1 MMTNQKEKRND
12 KMKCLIA
19 WMLVVFWMAVIFGFS
34 SQPAVQ
40 SARLSTHIT
49 ELTISFFGFDMGMG
63 IDALEH
69 YIRKSAH
76 FLIFLMLGGLTL
88 HALKWSRVSR
98 ATVVAF
104 VICVFYAIS
113 DELHQLFVLGRSAQ
127 VRDVLIDGIGA
138 ATGIILCVL
147 LIKLIVK
154 INYLYLARKKA
165 ALESKQAIPQP
176 SRIE

>member
-12 KMKCLIA
+12 KMKGLIA

-49 ELTISFFGFDMGMG
+49 ELTISFFGVNMEL
-63 IDALEH
+63 DALEH

-76 FLIFLMLGGLTL
+76 FLVFLMLGGLTL

-98 ATVVAF
+98 ATMVAF
-104 VICVFYAIS
+104 AICVFYAIS
-113 DELHQLFVLGRSAQ
+113 DELHQLFVLGRAAQ
-127 VRDVLIDGIGA
+127 VRDVLIDSVGA
-138 ATGIILCVL
+138 AMGILLCVL

-154 INYLYLARKKA
+154 MNFWHLARKKA
-165 ALESKQAIPQP
+165 ALESKRAMPQP
-176 SRIE
+176 SHIE

>member
-1 MMTNQKEKRND
+1 
-12 KMKCLIA
+12 MKCLIA
-19 WMLVVFWMAVIFGFS
+19 WMLVVFWMAVIFYFS

-40 SARLSTHIT
+40 SAKLSTHVT
-49 ELTISFFGFDMGMG
+49 QLTISFFGVNMG

-113 DELHQLFVLGRSAQ
+113 DELHQLFALGRSAQ
-127 VRDVLIDGIGA
+127 VRDVLIDSVGA
-138 ATGIILCVL
+138 AMGIILCVL
-147 LIKLIVK
+147 LIKLVVK
-154 INYLYLARKKA
+154 INYLYLARKQA
-165 ALESKQAIPQP
+165 ALEDKPARPQP
-176 SRIE
+176 SRID